1 MHSVYL
7 IEILDLDD
15 VTDVQIESK
24 NTLGNPPCEI
34 CARSGRWA
42 SLFCPRKSAILS
54 ISVASLVYQRKYM
67 SLFYKSRYST
77 SLIFL
82 WLTFNYTLRS
92 RNTGTCLRASVVGG
106 NSSTTYLDKD

>member
-1 MHSVYL
+1 MRV
-7 IEILDLDD
+7 LDD
-15 VTDVQIESK
+15 VTGVQIESK

-42 SLFCPRKSAILS
+42 SLFCPRKSAILN
-54 ISVASLVYQRKYM
+54 ISVASLVYQRKY
-67 SLFYKSRYST
+67 KSKHST

-92 RNTGTCLRASVVGG
+92 RNTGICLRASVVGG